1 MSNGAGKLDASVS
14 NLERTGFV
22 LTAASLGVVQLWL
35 LLAQVLFTAAA
46 VVWLVVALRE
56 RRRPDTPAF
65 FVPLLVYAA
74 LTLASS
80 AFSLN
85 PRASIIDSRQLL
97 LFLMVPVVARFAR
110 GSRAMSVMDVIIA
123 LGAAGALVGVVQY
136 LIFGYDHLQNRP
148 VGLLSHYMTFS
159 GVLMLVTCATA
170 ARLLLYPKEWIW
182 PAIAM
187 PALLVALAATQARNA
202 WVGSLIAL
210 TCLMA
215 LRNWRLALAVPI
227 LAALAMAVAP
237 ADIRQRA
244 FSTFDPNDPTNRD
257 RVAMLN
263 MGVAISRDH
272 PVFGVGPE
280 MIDDVYAT
288 YRPPTA
294 VNPTNPHLHNV
305 PIQILAERG
314 LPALLAWL
322 WFVVIAARDLLK
334 QVRYGPAK
342 TVAGAGLAA
351 ILAMLVAGL
360 FEYNFGDSEFLM
372 LFLGLITLPYA
383 GARADDVRSR

>member
-1 MSNGAGKLDASVS
+1 MANEAGKLDTGLS
-14 NLERTGFV
+14 NLERAGFI
-22 LTAASLGVVQLWL
+22 LTAASLGVVQLRL
-35 LLAQVLFTAAA
+35 LFAQALFSAAA
-46 VVWLVVALRE
+46 IIWLIVVIRE
-56 RRRPDTPAF
+56 GRRRETPAF
-65 FVPLLVYAA
+65 FVPLLVYAL

-85 PRASIIDSRQLL
+85 PLASFIDSRQLL

-123 LGAAGALVGVVQY
+123 LGAAGALVGIVQY
-136 LIFGYDHLQNRP
+136 LVFGYDHLQKRP
-148 VGLLSHYMTFS
+148 IGLLSHYMTFS
-159 GVLMLVTCATA
+159 GVLMLVICATA

-202 WVGSLIAL
+202 WVGTFVAL
-210 TCLMA
+210 VCLVA
-215 LRNWRLALAVPI
+215 LRNWRLAVLVPI
-227 LAALAMAVAP
+227 VGLLALAVAP
-237 ADIRQRA
+237 AGIRHRA
-244 FSTFDPNDPTNRD
+244 LSTFDPNDPTNRD
-257 RVAMLN
+257 RVAMLT
-263 MGVAISRDH
+263 MGVAIARDY

-280 MIDDVYAT
+280 MIDDVYAK

-305 PIQILAERG
+305 PMQIVAERG
-314 LPALLAWL
+314 VPALLAWI
-322 WFVVIAARDLLK
+322 WFVIVAGRDLLK
-334 QVRYGPAK
+334 QVRQGPVKA
-342 TVAGAGLAA
+342 VAGAGLAA
-351 ILAMLVAGL
+351 IVAMVVAGM

-383 GARADDVRSR
+383 GAQQDLR